1 MIYYHISTI
10 IISTNDLTNQI
21 VLAKKKPTNKQT
33 RLSFIW
39 WELGIRETMWW
50 SCSDTSKV
58 ENIFH
63 CFLRILILFKCDFK
77 IDLDQ
82 LGHPRWA
89 INWQLSLKVGGL
101 VPSCCPLH
109 VLCRPSFH
117 FISGYSCLWSFQLEL
132 VLWYKQCFLEYNARF
147 ITYLLWSLGFQSCHV
162 SSFYFFIKDVHL
174 VWSLFM

>member
-82 LGHPRWA
+82 LGWPRWA

-101 VPSCCPLH
+101 VPSCCPLY

-117 FISGYSCLWSFQLEL
+117 FISGCFWLWSFQLE
-132 VLWYKQCFLEYNARF
+132 N
-147 ITYLLWSLGFQSCHV
+147 
-162 SSFYFFIKDVHL
+162 
-174 VWSLFM
+174 